1 MMQTVVRQPTQTTTT
16 AGCRATEIISSVS
29 TRPALAGRD
38 PRHDH
43 IHALILLSH
52 GPLGGPYAA
61 ARCMSRSWYVSF
73 LMTCSAVDDLV

>member
-29 TRPALAGRD
+29 TRPAFAGRD

-52 GPLGGPYAA
+52 GLRDGPHATSG
-61 ARCMSRSWYVSF
+61 ARAVRGMSPS
-73 LMTCSAVDDLV
+73 

>member
-1 MMQTVVRQPTQTTTT
+1 MMQTVVRQPTQTIT

-29 TRPALAGRD
+29 TRPAFAGRD

-52 GPLGGPYAA
+52 GPLGGPYATRG
-61 ARCMSRSWYVSF
+61 ARTVRGMSP
-73 LMTCSAVDDLV
+73 LMACSAVDNLV